1 MRINKTEEIESNPM
15 KSVEVNSIYIIFV
28 FINPFAKLF
37 YSMFF

>member
-28 FINPFAKLF
+28 FVILKLMDK
-37 YSMFF
+37 SLC